1 MSRINYK
8 TVALVAVAGAA
19 AAAFAAAPVLAS
31 AATTSSGNLYAK
43 VNQSGALVAGNGVTS
58 STFLGPG
65 RYEVTFSQNVSGC
78 AYVATPENAFSQAVQ
93 AFTAGGHLSTSGVY
107 VETKNQGGG
116 LTSAPFD
123 LVVDCGSS
131 ATPYAVVGYT
141 ANLVRSSAGV
151 TLTHPGVGRYDLT
164 FPRNVN
170 TCAALATVADP
181 GNGLVFNPSGVYTGE
196 GPNNQ
201 TIYIETKNPGGGLQD
216 GVPFQLAVM
225 CSGAPNVSGAQIAA
239 NGITARTFNSVLSYQ
254 SSTGQYL
261 LVTRKNITNCA
272 TIATRGSTTR
282 AVPFNPSTTE
292 SVPGPAANTVGIQ
305 VRTLLFFGGNLDSQS
320 FHTAI
325 VC

>member
-1 MSRINYK
+1 MSTIKYK
-8 TVALVAVAGAA
+8 AITAVAVAGAA
-19 AAAFAAAPVLAS
+19 AAALAGPALAS
-31 AATTSSGNLYAK
+31 ANTTTSSNLYAK
-43 VNQSGALVAGNGVTS
+43 VDASGALVAGNGVTS
-58 STFLGPG
+58 STLLGPG
-65 RYEVTFSQNVSGC
+65 RYEVTFGQDVSGC

-93 AFTAGGHLSTSGVY
+93 SFTAGGHASASGVY

-131 ATPYAVVGYT
+131 NTPYAVVGYT
-141 ANLVRSSAGV
+141 ANLVRSSGGV
-151 TLTHPGVGRYDLT
+151 TMSHPGVGRYDLT

-216 GVPFQLAVM
+216 GVPFHLALE
-225 CSGAPNVSGAQIAA
+225 CPGAPQVSGAQIAA
-239 NGITARTFNSVLSYQ
+239 NGITARSFNSMLSYQ
-254 SSTGQYL
+254 STTGQYL
-261 LVTRKNITNCA
+261 LVTRSNITNCA
-272 TIATRGSTTR
+272 TIATRGSTNR
-282 AVPFNPSTTE
+282 AVPFSPSTTE
-292 SVPGPAANTVGIQ
+292 SVAGPASNTVGVQ
-305 VRTLLFFGGNLDSQS
+305 VRNLLFFGGGFDSQS
-320 FHTAI
+320 FHTAV